1 MLEILMNKVIK
12 LVLTAAFLLLV
23 DAAYSQSIYYVST
36 EGNDS
41 HSGTN
46 PDNAFLTLQHAADIA
61 APGDSFYI
69 LSGTYT
75 GFDIRVN
82 GSPNAPIV
90 FKAAGDVVINLPN
103 SETDDGINI
112 ENAGW
117 IVIDGFNV
125 INQPRAGIRAAVSDF
140 VVIRNNSCNENGRWG
155 IFTAFTDDIVI
166 EKNICTNSIDEHG
179 IYVSNSSDRPVV
191 KNNQCFGNS
200 GCGLHFN
207 GDISMG
213 GDGIISNAVI
223 EGNILHDNGL
233 GGGSAI
239 NMDGVQESIIINNL
253 IYNNYATGIALYMI
267 DAAEGSKNN
276 KVYNNTISNPS
287 DARWGIIAVNG
298 STGNILYNNIIINHH
313 NFRGSISIDESSMEN
328 FISDYNLITDRM
340 SSDDGESNM
349 SLEEWQSLGYDL
361 HSALA
366 PPENE
371 LFTNYLTEDYTLIEG
386 SEAVDK
392 GTNYVSEII
401 TTDLNNL
408 SRPQGDGFDIGAYE
422 YSTPSGINSG
432 IILSD
437 FLLYQNYP
445 NPFNPTTKIRYLI
458 GKTQFVT
465 LKVFNF
471 LGREVTTL
479 VNELKPAGEY
489 EIEFN
494 ASELASGVYF
504 YKVQAGNYT
513 STKKLILLK

>member
-1 MLEILMNKVIK
+1 
-12 LVLTAAFLLLV
+12 
-23 DAAYSQSIYYVST
+23 
-36 EGNDS
+36 
-41 HSGTN
+41 
-46 PDNAFLTLQHAADIA
+46 
-61 APGDSFYI
+61 
-69 LSGTYT
+69 
-75 GFDIRVN
+75 
-82 GSPNAPIV
+82 
-90 FKAAGDVVINLPN
+90 
-103 SETDDGINI
+103 
-112 ENAGW
+112 
-117 IVIDGFNV
+117 
-125 INQPRAGIRAAVSDF
+125 
-140 VVIRNNSCNENGRWG
+140 
-155 IFTAFTDDIVI
+155 
-166 EKNICTNSIDEHG
+166 NICTNSIDEHG

-191 KNNQCFGNS
+191 KNNQCFGNN

-213 GDGIISNAVI
+213 GDGIIINAVI

-253 IYNNYATGIALYMI
+253 IYNNHATGIAMYMI

-276 KVYNNTISNPS
+276 KVYNNTIINPS

-313 NFRGSISIDESSMEN
+313 NFRGSISIDESSTEN

-340 SSDDGESNM
+340 SNDDGESNM

-371 LFTNYLTEDYTLIEG
+371 LFTNYITEDYTLIEG

-401 TTDLNNL
+401 TKDLNNL
-408 SRPQGDGFDIGAYE
+408 SRPQGNGFDIGAYE
-422 YSTPSGINSG
+422 YSTPSGIKSG
-432 IILSD
+432 KILSE

-445 NPFNPTTKIRYLI
+445 NPFNPATKIRYSI
-458 GKTQFVT
+458 GNTQFVT

-471 LGREVTTL
+471 LGREVAAL
-479 VNELKPAGEY
+479 VNEIKPAGEY
-489 EIEFN
+489 EIELN

-504 YKVQAGNYT
+504 YKVQAGDYT